1 MGESAVSMR
10 VGCGQITWSRAS
22 EEEALRDISQAGY
35 EGAAPKL
42 RVDQPPEATIQT
54 LSGWGLKP
62 APPYFSAEFWKPE
75 LREGILGSAREAA
88 RFTRGIGCTELYVA
102 TGGGNVVAASGRTRR
117 QLAGHVGEGD
127 GLPDADFRRLAEVLT
142 EVAAITLAEGVRSCF
157 HNHVGSV
164 VETEAEY
171 ERLIELSGPE
181 VFLGPDTG
189 HLAWAGGDVP
199 GFFRRHIDRILTT
212 HLKDIDGEVLAR
224 GRKEEWDYPTFSDR
238 GIFTELGRGFV
249 DIADAVDQLR
259 GAGFDGWVIVETDV
273 TQLPTAAESAR
284 VSREYLHSIGL

>member
-1 MGESAVSMR
+1 MGASAVSMR
-10 VGCGQITWSRAS
+10 IGCGQITWSRAS
-22 EEEALRDISQAGY
+22 EDEALRDISQAGY

-42 RVDQPPEATIQT
+42 RVDAPAEDTIRT
-54 LSGWGLKP
+54 LAGWGLKP
-62 APPYFSAEFWKPE
+62 APPYFSAEYWKPE
-75 LREGILGSAREAA
+75 LREGILESARKAA

-102 TGGGNVVAASGRTRR
+102 TGGGDFVAASGKSRR
-117 QLAGHVGEGD
+117 QLAGHVSEGD
-127 GLPDADFRRLAEVLT
+127 GLPEEDFRRLAAVLT

-157 HNHVGSV
+157 HNHVGTV

-171 ERLIELSGPE
+171 EHLIELSGPE
-181 VFLGPDTG
+181 LFLGPDTG
-189 HLAWAGGDVP
+189 HLAWAGGDCS

-238 GIFTELGRGFV
+238 GIFIELGRGFV
-249 DIADAVDQLR
+249 DIADVVEQLR
-259 GAGFDGWVIVETDV
+259 GAGFDGWAIVETDV

-284 VSREYLHSIGL
+284 VSREYLRTIGL